1 MDDTDDQRRDEAVL
15 PLWAERPVIAKREV
29 VTGRV
34 HVSTHVEE
42 HDETVRAEL
51 ARDGVEVS
59 RVPFDIELAEP
70 PKVRREGATLILPV
84 VEERL
89 VVVKRYL
96 LIEEVHITATSTVE
110 AVEEVV
116 RLRAMHAEVR
126 RSPSDP
132 EPKP

>member
-1 MDDTDDQRRDEAVL
+1 M
-15 PLWAERPVIAKREV
+15 AERSVAAKGEV

-34 HVSTHVEE
+34 HVSTRVEE
-42 HDETVRAEL
+42 HDETVRTEL
-51 ARDGVEVS
+51 ARDGMEVA
-59 RVPFDIELAEP
+59 RIPFGIELAEP
-70 PKVRREGATLILPV
+70 PKVRQEGATLILPV

-96 LIEEVHITATSTVE
+96 LKEEVHITATSTVE

-132 EPKP
+132 EPQP